1 MCDKAEKKIKLLVVA
16 RPALA
21 IDKELHGRMPWAA
34 AHWRSS

>member
-1 MCDKAEKKIKLLVVA
+1 MCDKAEKEIKLLVVA

-21 IDKELHGRMPWAA
+21 IDKELHSRMLWAA